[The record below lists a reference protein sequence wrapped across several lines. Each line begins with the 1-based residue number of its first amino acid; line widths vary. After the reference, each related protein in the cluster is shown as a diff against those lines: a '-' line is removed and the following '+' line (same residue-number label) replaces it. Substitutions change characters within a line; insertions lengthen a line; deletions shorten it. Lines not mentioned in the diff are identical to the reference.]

1 MEHPL
6 INNID
11 SLSVEELQ
19 TRINDLTKKLNWA
32 SRSGNAQLR
41 SQIQMAL
48 ETFKTKYYEKQQAI
62 YDAARKNDPDFS
74 DKIDIS

>member
-11 SLSVEELQ
+11 NLSVEELQ
-19 TRINDLTKKLNWA
+19 TRITDLTKKLNWA
-32 SRSGNAQLR
+32 SRAGNAQLR
-41 SQIQMAL
+41 IQIQMAL
-48 ETFKTKYYEKQQAI
+48 ETFRTKYQEKQQAI
-62 YDAARKNDPDFS
+62 YDAARKNGPDFS